1 MMLETLLGSKLRVK
15 VLGWLFSHPDERYFV
30 RQLTALVKEDSTNVS
45 RELARLEKTGI
56 LVSTTEGKQ
65 KYYQA
70 NRDSPVFNDLH
81 GLIVKTTGAADVLR
95 AALAPAQEQMRVAF
109 IFGSIASGNE
119 RRRSDIDVMVIGKVP
134 FELVVSLLSPVEE
147 TLKREVNAVVY
158 PVAEFKN
165 KVKED
170 HHFVKTVLEDEKIFL
185 IGDEG
190 DLTKLAGKRTVKS
203 P

>member
-1 MMLETLLGSKLRVK
+1 MLETLLGSKLRAK

-30 RQLTALVKEDSTNVS
+30 RQLTGLVKEDSTNVS
-45 RELARLEKTGI
+45 RELIRLEKTGI
-56 LVSTTEGKQ
+56 LVSTTEGRQ

-70 NRDSPVFNDLH
+70 NRESPLFDELH
-81 GLIVKTTGAADVLR
+81 GLIVKTAGIADVLR
-95 AALAPAQEQMRVAF
+95 SALALAQGQIKVAF

-119 RRRSDIDVMVIGKVP
+119 RRRSDIDVMVVGKVS
-134 FELVVSLLSPVEE
+134 FEDVVSLLSPAEE
-147 TLKREVNAVVY
+147 KLRREVNPVVY
-158 PVAEFKN
+158 PVAEFKK

-190 DLTKLAGKRTVKS
+190 ELRRLAGKWAFKS